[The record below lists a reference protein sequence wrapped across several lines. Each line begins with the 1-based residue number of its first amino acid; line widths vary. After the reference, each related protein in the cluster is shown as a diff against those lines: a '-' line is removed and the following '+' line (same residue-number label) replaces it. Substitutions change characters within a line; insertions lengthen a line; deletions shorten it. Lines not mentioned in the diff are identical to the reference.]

1 MGIIDTNLAFKA
13 VDEID
18 DMKVRGI
25 TIASR
30 GEPLLYKDLEIL
42 LEYIGTK
49 ENIIEIKVNSNAK
62 RLTEERLKSLLRT
75 H

>member
-30 GEPLLYKDLEIL
+30 GNHF
-42 LEYIGTK
+42 YIK
-49 ENIIEIKVNSNAK
+49 I
-62 RLTEERLKSLLRT
+62 
-75 H
+75 